1 MRINWLQVEGFRN
14 LETQRIS
21 LSSPATLL
29 YGRNAQGKTNV
40 LEAIYLLATTRSF
53 RDNRP
58 ESLVRHGKQEAG
70 LLGEVEHEGVRHD
83 LGLSISGK
91 GKSFRRDGHPADL
104 ATYVRTLPVVVLSA
118 EDRGLVG
125 GVPRHRRYFLDAAGV
140 FRRAAYLETLLA
152 FGRSRLQRNLILR
165 DYRASRSGELEAWT
179 DTYASMGQE
188 IQRERAAVAG
198 EVNGVLQALQGELD
212 LDERVRVAYRPSGG
226 GDLREALKGARPEE
240 VRRGM
245 SLVGPQRDGVEIL
258 LDDRPIQSFGSS
270 GQARTAL
277 WLLKLARVQLLA
289 ERESR
294 PPLFLL
300 DEVEVE
306 LDPQRIGQ
314 MMRLTHGRAQVVM
327 TATRPLDASWG
338 DLKFLRVESGR
349 VLEEA

>member
-29 YGRNAQGKTNV
+29 FGRNAQGKTNV

-58 ESLVRHGKQEAG
+58 ESLIREGGREAG
-70 LLGEVEHEGVRHD
+70 IRGEVEHEEVRHD
-83 LGLSISGK
+83 LSLSLSQK
-91 GKSFRRDGHPADL
+91 GKSFRRDGRSVDL

-125 GVPRHRRYFLDAAGV
+125 GVPRYRRDFLDAAGV

-152 FGRSRLQRNLILR
+152 FGRSRLQRNLLLR
-165 DYRASRSGELEAWT
+165 DYRPGRSSELEAWT
-179 DTYASMGQE
+179 ETYASLGEE
-188 IQRERAAVAG
+188 IQAERAAVAA
-198 EVNGVLQALQGELD
+198 EVNEVLAGLLGDLD
-212 LDERVRVAYRPSGG
+212 LGESVRVAYRPSGG
-226 GDLREALKGARPEE
+226 GNLREALARVRHEE
-240 VRRGM
+240 VRRGV
-245 SLVGPQRDGVEIL
+245 SLAGPQRDGVEIL
-258 LDDRPIQSFGSS
+258 LDGRPIQSFGSS

-277 WLLKLARVQLLA
+277 WLLKLARVHLLA

-338 DLKFLRVESGR
+338 GLKFLRVEAGK

>member
-1 MRINWLQVEGFRN
+1 LRINWLQVEGFRN

-29 YGRNAQGKTNV
+29 HGRNAQGKTNI

-58 ESLVRHGKQEAG
+58 ENLIRHERAEAA
-70 LLGEVEHEGVRHD
+70 LLGEVEHEEVRHE
-83 LGLSISGK
+83 LGVSLSGQ
-91 GKSFRRDGHPADL
+91 GKSFRRDGRATDL

-118 EDRGLVG
+118 EDRGLVS
-125 GVPRHRRYFLDAAGV
+125 GVPRYRRDFLDAAGV

-165 DYRASRSGELEAWT
+165 DFQLARNRELDAWT
-179 DTYASMGQE
+179 ETYASLGQE
-188 IQRERAAVAG
+188 IQKERAAIT
-198 EVNGVLQALQGELD
+198 ESVNDALRGLQDELGP
-212 LDERVRVAYRPSGG
+212 DERVQVAYRPSGG
-226 GDLREALKGARPEE
+226 EDLRGALTRARAEE
-240 VRRGM
+240 IRRGA
-245 SLVGPQRDGVEIL
+245 SQVGPQRDGVEIL
-258 LDDRPIQSFGSS
+258 LDGRPIQSFGSS

-277 WLLKLARVQLLA
+277 WLLKLARVQLLS

-300 DEVEVE
+300 DEAEVE
-306 LDPQRIGQ
+306 LDPQRLGQ
-314 MMRLTHGRAQVVM
+314 MMRLTHGKAQVVM

-338 DLKFLRVESGR
+338 DLAYLRVEAGR
-349 VLEEA
+349 VLEGA